1 MGSISRPQLGALF
14 CCMFIIGSAEVA
26 AGPMMALMGR
36 HFGVP
41 SSAIAYLPAAYG
53 LCYGVFALVA
63 GPLSDRFGRKP
74 PLQLG
79 LLGFALCCALLPL
92 APNLNAAV
100 ALSALSGLC
109 AAVIQPNALALVA
122 DLAPRPQLGQKL
134 GQVFIG
140 LMLAFVLTPAL
151 AGRLA
156 DTAGWQASYYA
167 LAAAGL
173 LAWAAVRRLFRA
185 DGGRLTAD
193 GGFLATLAGAW
204 RTPGARRRL
213 CVSYLWLGW
222 VAGFGA
228 VVAEVAARKLTLS
241 STGGGLLAGG
251 FGLVVVLG
259 NLCGPPLQ
267 RRLGEAALPAAALAA
282 ALGILSFLLPLA
294 ALWQLALAGSLWAFG
309 YGCAGPLHHA
319 RLSTLSERYRG
330 TLNSYH
336 ASLLNLGIFSASLL
350 LGLSSEPRPIAWFC
364 AATGL
369 LTLAGALLLLPF
381 GPGLRPAS
389 ANPS

>member
-1 MGSISRPQLGALF
+1 MSGRQLATLF

-26 AGPMMALMGR
+26 AGPMMALMGL
-36 HFGVP
+36 HFGVA

-53 LCYGVFALVA
+53 LCYGAFALVA
-63 GPLSDRFGRKP
+63 GPLSDRLGRKR
-74 PLQLG
+74 PLQWG
-79 LLGFALCCALLPL
+79 LLGFSLFCALMPAAPSL
-92 APNLNAAV
+92 AAAI

-122 DLAPRPQLGQKL
+122 DLAPREQLGKRL

-156 DTAGWQASYYA
+156 DTAGWQACYYA
-167 LAAAGL
+167 LAGCGL
-173 LAWAAVRRLFRA
+173 LAWVAVWRGFA
-185 DGGRLTAD
+185 SGGGHSPAD

-204 RTPGARRRL
+204 GTPGARRRL
-213 CVSYLWLGW
+213 SASYLWLGW

-228 VVAEVAARKLTLS
+228 VVAEVAARKLSLS
-241 STGGGLLAGG
+241 STVGGLLAGG
-251 FGLVVVLG
+251 FGLVIMLG
-259 NLCGPPLQ
+259 NLCGVPLQ
-267 RRLGEAALPAAALAA
+267 RRLGEAALPAAALCG
-282 ALGILSFLLPLA
+282 ALGILAFLLPFT
-294 ALWQLALAGSLWAFG
+294 ALWQLALAGCVWAFG

-336 ASLLNLGIFSASLL
+336 ASLLNLGIFSASFL

-364 AATGL
+364 AAAGL
-369 LTLAGALLLLPF
+369 LSLAGAALLLPF
-381 GPGLRPAS
+381 GGGLRLARAGKP
-389 ANPS
+389 